1 MFKNIIEFFQ
11 SIKATIWLLC
21 FLTGLLLAG
30 AFIMPVRIEFES
42 IHSIPL
48 FDWLTK
54 QPIAAVWWLWGAI
67 AILILLTAN
76 TIFCSIESLIK
87 KRKTTQWLLL
97 ISPQI
102 IHIGFLF
109 ILLAHLFSSAGG
121 FKGAAVAVE
130 ETSIIMPDST
140 TLLVKGINL
149 NIDQR
154 GFLRSWAV
162 DIQYKSGSLLLQEDK
177 ILPNKP
183 SIREGTGVYV
193 KDLQA
198 YPYKAILLEIS
209 KEPGAIWALIG
220 GVVFTIGTVI
230 LVILKIRQS
239 PDK

>member
-1 MFKNIIEFFQ
+1 MIKGIINFFL
-11 SIKATIWLLC
+11 SVKTTVWILLIAIIAL
-21 FLTGLLLAG
+21 FAG
-30 AFIMPVRIEFES
+30 AFIMPVREEFES

-48 FDWLTK
+48 FKWLMK
-54 QPIAAVWWLWGAI
+54 QPLSAVWWLWLTI
-67 AILILLTAN
+67 AILVILTLN
-76 TIFCSIESLIK
+76 TIFCSIESIIK

-121 FKGAAVAVE
+121 FKGVAIASE
-130 ETSIIMPDST
+130 GTSFSMPDNTILS
-140 TLLVKGINL
+140 VKRIDL

-162 DIQYKSGSLLLQEDK
+162 DIEYRSGDTVIKQDR

-183 SIREGTGVYV
+183 SVREGTGIYV

-209 KEPGAIWALIG
+209 REPGAIWALVG
-220 GVVFTIGTVI
+220 GIIFGIGTII
-230 LVILKIRQS
+230 LLFLKMRL
-239 PDK
+239 

>member
-1 MFKNIIEFFQ
+1 MFKKIIEFFL
-11 SIKATIWLLC
+11 SIRTTIWVLWI
-21 FLTGLLLAG
+21 LTFILFAG
-30 AFIMPVRIEFES
+30 AFIMPVRAEFES

-48 FDWLTK
+48 FKWLIK
-54 QPIAAVWWLWGAI
+54 QPLAVVWWLWGAI
-67 AILILLTAN
+67 GLLILLTLN
-76 TIFCSIESLIK
+76 TIFCSIESIIK
-87 KRKTTQWLLL
+87 KRKTTQWLIL

-121 FKGAAVAVE
+121 FKGSAIAFE
-130 ETSIIMPDST
+130 GTSFRMPDNTILS
-140 TLLVKGINL
+140 VQKIDL

-162 DIQYKSGSLLLQEDK
+162 DIEYKSDDMVLKQDR

-183 SIREGTGVYV
+183 SIREGAGVYV

-209 KEPGAIWALIG
+209 REPGAIWALIG
-220 GVVFTIGTVI
+220 GIIFGIGTII
-230 LVILKIRQS
+230 LLALKMR
-239 PDK
+239 